1 MGDLTRRRPNVAR
14 FADNIEPCAA
24 EINGEIGKK
33 WPFQQGEQWQA
44 NGFGGTNY
52 FQTQRILND
61 QNQRMLW
68 IVVTSR
74 RGLRKSMDR
83 KISYR
88 CIWRPT
94 RRGTFGWN
102 GFPTRYMPNSN
113 TTPSALFC
121 CLYRLFTMGID
132 STLEE
137 RWDSSKGFV
146 AQTVDRLLPWKRTCW
161 FAKRLMPVLIYSQR
175 ITPVTIMPYGLNL
188 EARSA
193 ENHRFWP
200 FS

>member
-1 MGDLTRRRPNVAR
+1 
-14 FADNIEPCAA
+14 
-24 EINGEIGKK
+24 
-33 WPFQQGEQWQA
+33 
-44 NGFGGTNY
+44 
-52 FQTQRILND
+52 
-61 QNQRMLW
+61 
-68 IVVTSR
+68 
-74 RGLRKSMDR
+74 MDR

-132 STLEE
+132 SNLEE
-137 RWDSSKGFV
+137 RWDNSKGFV
-146 AQTVDRLLPWKRTCW
+146 AQAVDRLLPWKRTCW
-161 FAKRLMPVLIYSQR
+161 FAKRLTPVLICSQR

-193 ENHRFWP
+193 ENHRLWP
-200 FS
+200 FSSILIHILEVFTPILHLILESTATFVQKFITCQVDNLEGRRITG